1 VDEKLAFPAGQALH
15 VEAPLL
21 TTPVPTPISVT
32 EPAAHVAHA
41 TIGAAEYVPEPH
53 AMQLLPPGLVPV
65 SGIDPAAHCEHCW
78 IDELLY
84 WPAAHAVQFVA
95 PLLTVPVP
103 VPHAMQLL
111 PPGLVPVSTIDPAAH
126 CEHCWIDELLYWPTA
141 HAVQFVAPLLTAPVP
156 APTSAMDPAGH
167 RTHTVGDDAALEYF
181 PDPHV
186 LHVGVP

>member
-15 VEAPLL
+15 VEAPLP

-41 TIGAAEYVPEPH
+41 TIGAAEYVPE
-53 AMQLLPPGLVPV
+53 
-65 SGIDPAAHCEHCW
+65 
-78 IDELLY
+78 
-84 WPAAHAVQFVA
+84 
-95 PLLTVPVP
+95 
-103 VPHAMQLL
+103 PHAMQLL

>member
-65 SGIDPAAHCEHCW
+65 SVIDPAAHCEHCW
-78 IDELLY
+78 TVETTVLYRPAAHAVQLTAPAAASVSVAEPAGQTAHGTIDELLY
-84 WPAAHAVQFVA
+84 WPTTHAVQFVA

-103 VPHAMQLL
+103 
-111 PPGLVPVSTIDPAAH
+111 T
-126 CEHCWIDELLYWPTA
+126 
-141 HAVQFVAPLLTAPVP
+141 
-156 APTSAMDPAGH
+156 PTSAMDPAGH
-167 RTHTVGDDAALEYF
+167 GTHTVGDDAALEYF